1 MKTTIEWHKGVKFIA
16 KTGSGNNICMDGP
29 VDSGGNNEGARPTE
43 LLISGV
49 GGCTSFDV
57 ITMANA
63 KKIEIEKYF
72 LEVEAYRPEAKLSKI
87 TTLHLTYNIKTKN
100 INKESLENIIKLSVK
115 KQCSC
120 CLILNESVEITYKL
134 RMI

>member
-29 VDSGGNNEGARPTE
+29 VDSGGNNNGARPTE

-100 INKESLENIIKLSVK
+100 INKESLENLIKLSVK
-115 KQCSC
+115 
-120 CLILNESVEITYKL
+120 
-134 RMI
+134 